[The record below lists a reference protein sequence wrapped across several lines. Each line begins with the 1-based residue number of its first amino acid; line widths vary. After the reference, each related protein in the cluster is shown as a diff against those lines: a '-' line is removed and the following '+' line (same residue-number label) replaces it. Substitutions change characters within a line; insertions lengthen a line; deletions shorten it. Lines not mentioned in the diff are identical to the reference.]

1 MYNKIMV
8 PLDGSDLAECVIPH
22 VAAIT
27 TGCKITDVVFVRV
40 VNPIHLP
47 ASVPARGEFGFSE
60 NERRKLEEQQ
70 KQTAETYL
78 KQIVENTRLEGAV
91 LGYEV
96 LAGKVADT
104 LAQWAEKNGVDL
116 IVIASHGRSGVS
128 RWVMGSVADRVLRSA
143 CVPVLMIRAPGCVA
157 GI

>member
-8 PLDGSDLAECVIPH
+8 PLDGSDLAECVMPH
-22 VAAIT
+22 VEAIT
-27 TGCKITDVVFVRV
+27 TGCKITNVVFVRV

-47 ASVPARGEFGFSE
+47 ASVPARGDFGFSE
-60 NERRKLEEQQ
+60 NERRELEEQH
-70 KQTAETYL
+70 KQAADTYL

-104 LAQWAEKNGVDL
+104 LAHWAEKNGVDL

-128 RWVMGSVADRVLRSA
+128 RWVMGSVADRLLRSA

>member
-8 PLDGSDLAECVIPH
+8 PLDGSDLAECVMPH
-22 VAAIT
+22 VEAIT
-27 TGCKITDVVFVRV
+27 TGCKITKVVFVRV
-40 VNPIHLP
+40 VDPIHLP

-60 NERRKLEEQQ
+60 KQRRQMEEQR
-70 KQTAETYL
+70 KQTADAYL
-78 KQIVENTRLEGAV
+78 KQIVENTRFEGAA

-96 LAGKVADT
+96 LEGKVADT
-104 LAQWAEKNGVDL
+104 LAHWAEKNEMDL

-128 RWVMGSVADRVLRSA
+128 RWMMGSVADRVLRSS
-143 CVPVLMIRAPGCVA
+143 CVSVLMIRAPGCFP

>member
-1 MYNKIMV
+1 MYQKIMV
-8 PLDGSDLAECVIPH
+8 PLDGSELAECVMPH
-22 VAAIT
+22 VEAIT
-27 TGCKITDVVFVRV
+27 TGCKITNVVFLRV
-40 VNPIHLP
+40 VNPVQLP

-60 NERRKLEEQQ
+60 KERQQLEGQRKQA
-70 KQTAETYL
+70 AEAYL
-78 KQIVENTRLEGAV
+78 KKMVDNTRLEGAL

-96 LAGKVADT
+96 LEGKVADT
-104 LAQWAEKNGVDL
+104 LSHWAEKNGVDL

-143 CVPVLMIRAPGCVA
+143 CVPVLMVRAPGCVP